1 MFSVQ
6 GCSVSE
12 AVRNEEEILSDTF
25 TVVVFGIAF
34 GFCGTTA
41 ITAVTVVVT

>member
-12 AVRNEEEILSDTF
+12 AVRNEEILSDTF